1 MKKLNNKGFTLIEL
15 LAIIVIL
22 AIIMVVTI
30 PTVLS
35 SIKNARE
42 ESFKNAVASIEK
54 YAQDNYELCI
64 VGDTSITGGFDT
76 AIFQYNN
83 GVCTFT
89 ADANT
94 KVITKAGYSTADIDS
109 ISLSLS
115 NGDVVVDCAVPKT
128 NGKFNGVPSVG
139 SSCPGE

>member
-76 AIFQYNN
+76 SIFTYSN
-83 GVCTFT
+83 GDCTLT
-89 ADANT
+89 NDASTN
-94 KVITKAGYSTADIDS
+94 VITKAGYKTADISS
-109 ISLSLS
+109 ITLVLN
-115 NGDVVVDCAVPKT
+115 NGDVCVSKATPAAD
-128 NGKFNGVPSVG
+128 GRFNGTTEITNTCS
-139 SSCPGE
+139 